1 MFAHMRMQKASLPAW
16 IMRAC
21 LAGAILLASLACKA
35 QGFPSRPIRLI
46 VSAPPGTAPDIVAR
60 TVGQKMSE
68 NLGRPTIVDNR
79 PGGGGIPAINSVI
92 SAAPDGY
99 TLLITDTGVY
109 SILPNINTGVDPLKS
124 LVPISLAATT
134 PLYLGASATL
144 NVSTLQEFI
153 AVAKAKPGLPYGSAG
168 NGTAH
173 HLFMELVKSL
183 AGIDLNHIPHK
194 GVAPAVQSML
204 TGDIAAAFAGINLLL
219 PQAKAGKLR
228 ILGVASDQRSGLM
241 RDIPTIAEAGLPG
254 FNIKPISKG
263 YFAPLGTPAD
273 ITDLLRAEITR
284 ATRTD
289 DVVKRLLAVD
299 IEIPSGFTAELFVE
313 TVRTERQVF
322 GKLVKAA
329 GILVQ

>member
-1 MFAHMRMQKASLPAW
+1 MFATILKASRTGA
-16 IMRAC
+16 IVQAC
-21 LAGAILLASLACKA
+21 LAALLLSVPPSGHA
-35 QGFPSRPIRLI
+35 QSFPSRPIRVI

-68 NLGRPTIVDNR
+68 NLGRPTVVDNR
-79 PGGGGIPAINSVI
+79 PGGGGIPAINAVI
-92 SAAPDGY
+92 AAAPDGY

-109 SILPNINTGVDPLKS
+109 SILPNVNTGVDPLKS
-124 LVPISLAATT
+124 LVPVSLAATT

-144 NVSTLQEFI
+144 NANTLQEFI
-153 AVAKAKPGLPYGSAG
+153 AAARARPGLPYGSAG

-173 HLFMELVKSL
+173 HLFMELVKTL

-204 TGDIAAAFAGINLLL
+204 TGEIATAFAGINLLL
-219 PQAKAGKLR
+219 PHARAGKLR
-228 ILGVASDQRSGLM
+228 ILGVASDQRSALM

-254 FNIKPISKG
+254 FSIKPISKG
-263 YFAPLGTPAD
+263 YLLPLGTPAD
-273 ITDLLRAEITR
+273 IAELLRGEIAR
-284 ATRTD
+284 ATRNE

-299 IEIPSGFTAELFVE
+299 IEIPSGFSAEQFVD
-313 TVRTERQVF
+313 TVRAERQVF
-322 GKLVKAA
+322 GRLVRSA

>member
-1 MFAHMRMQKASLPAW
+1 MHKAFAPVW
-16 IMRAC
+16 ILRAC
-21 LAGAILLASLACKA
+21 LAGAMLLASLSALA

-79 PGGGGIPAINSVI
+79 PGGGGIPAINAAI

-134 PLYLGASATL
+134 PLYLGVSATL
-144 NVSTLQEFI
+144 NVNTLQEFI

-173 HLFMELVKSL
+173 HLFMELMKSL
-183 AGIDLNHIPHK
+183 GGIDLNHIPHK
-194 GVAPAVQSML
+194 GVAPAVKSML
-204 TGDIAAAFAGINLLL
+204 TGEIAAAFAGINLLL
-219 PQAKAGKLR
+219 PHAKAGKLR
-228 ILGVASDQRSGLM
+228 ILGVASDQRSGLI
-241 RDIPTIAEAGLPG
+241 RDIPTIAEAGLSG

-263 YFAPLGTPAD
+263 YFAPLGTPTD
-273 ITDLLRAEITR
+273 ITELLRTEISK

-299 IEIPSGFTAELFVE
+299 IEIPSSFTAEQFVE
-313 TVRTERQVF
+313 TVRAERQVF

>member
-1 MFAHMRMQKASLPAW
+1 MFTTMRRYKGFAPA
-16 IMRAC
+16 RLLHAC
-21 LAGAILLASLACKA
+21 VAGALLLAPLAAAA
-35 QGFPSRPIRLI
+35 QGFPNRPIRLI

-79 PGGGGIPAINSVI
+79 PGGGGIPAINAVLA
-92 SAAPDGY
+92 AAPDGY

-134 PLYLGASATL
+134 PLYLGTSATL
-144 NVSTLQEFI
+144 NASTLQEFI

-204 TGDIAAAFAGINLLL
+204 TGEISAAFAGINLLL

-228 ILGVASDQRSGLM
+228 ILGVASDQRSALM
-241 RDIPTIAEAGLPG
+241 REIPTIAEAGLPG

-273 ITDLLRAEITR
+273 ITELLRTEISK

-289 DVVKRLLAVD
+289 EVVKRLLSVD
-299 IEIPSGFTAELFVE
+299 IEIPSGFSTEQFVE
-313 TVRTERQVF
+313 TVRLERQVF
-322 GKLVKAA
+322 GRLVKAA